1 MKIKQSS
8 VIDGGRKSFFHC
20 GGLSQ
25 EESAMQRWRAEHARQ
40 REQCRKTPGL
50 DCTSVVEK
58 KTIPVW
64 PEHRDTEKGG
74 RRVDQSH
81 EKPLESEIICFTCIR
96 GHCGCFAGKCCK
108 GQEQKEEINLNTV
121 AVVKGQSGQ
130 LGLLPWGQA
139 EGGVLCS
146 ASSVLLRAQGGGHS
160 YCSQCTEKTKG

>member
-1 MKIKQSS
+1 MVGERASFI
-8 VIDGGRKSFFHC
+8 VEVFLRK
-20 GGLSQ
+20 
-25 EESAMQRWRAEHARQ
+25 EPAMQRWRAEHARQ

-81 EKPLESEIICFTCIR
+81 EKPLESEMICFTCIR
-96 GHCGCFAGKCCK
+96 GHCGCFAGK
-108 GQEQKEEINLNTV
+108 EEINSNTV
-121 AVVKGQSGQ
+121 AVVQGQSGQ
-130 LGLLPWGQA
+130 LGLLPRGQA

-160 YCSQCTEKTKG
+160 YHSQCTEKTKG

>member
-25 EESAMQRWRAEHARQ
+25 EEPAMQRWRAEHARQ
-40 REQCRKTPGL
+40 RQQCRKTPGL
-50 DCTSVVEK
+50 NCTSVVEK
-58 KTIPVW
+58 KTIPVL

-96 GHCGCFAGKCCK
+96 GHCGCFAGK
-108 GQEQKEEINLNTV
+108 EEINSNTV
-121 AVVKGQSGQ
+121 AVVQGQSGQ
-130 LGLLPWGQA
+130 LGLLPRGQA

-160 YCSQCTEKTKG
+160 YHSQRTEKTKG

>member
-25 EESAMQRWRAEHARQ
+25 EEPAMQRWRAEHARQ

-81 EKPLESEIICFTCIR
+81 EKPLESEMICFTCIR
-96 GHCGCFAGKCCK
+96 GHCGCFAGK
-108 GQEQKEEINLNTV
+108 EEINSNTV
-121 AVVKGQSGQ
+121 AVVQGQSGQ
-130 LGLLPWGQA
+130 LGLLPRGQA

-160 YCSQCTEKTKG
+160 YHSQRTEKTKG

>member
-1 MKIKQSS
+1 MVGERASFI
-8 VIDGGRKSFFHC
+8 VEVFLRK
-20 GGLSQ
+20 
-25 EESAMQRWRAEHARQ
+25 EPAMQRWRAEHARQ

-50 DCTSVVEK
+50 NCTSVVEK

-64 PEHRDTEKGG
+64 PEHRGTEKGG

-121 AVVKGQSGQ
+121 AVVQGQSGQ
-130 LGLLPWGQA
+130 LGLLPRGQA
-139 EGGVLCS
+139 EGGALCS

-160 YCSQCTEKTKG
+160 HRSQCTEKTKG